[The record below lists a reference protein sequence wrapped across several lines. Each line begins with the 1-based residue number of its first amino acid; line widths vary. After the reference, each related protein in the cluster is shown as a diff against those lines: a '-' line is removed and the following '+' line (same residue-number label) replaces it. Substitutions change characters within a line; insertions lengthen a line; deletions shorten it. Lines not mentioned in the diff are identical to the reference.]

1 MGNKCNQ
8 KSARKRIQTSK
19 LVDRLFLSSSKT
31 KAGKGSRRVTR
42 DVLKNSSRSPMMD
55 PTSYPTLKFG
65 SFNVRGLDTEAFW
78 YIEELVTDRG
88 FDVRVDFNKL
98 YEKLF

>member
-1 MGNKCNQ
+1 
-8 KSARKRIQTSK
+8 
-19 LVDRLFLSSSKT
+19 
-31 KAGKGSRRVTR
+31 
-42 DVLKNSSRSPMMD
+42 MD
-55 PTSYPTLKFG
+55 PPSYPTLKFG